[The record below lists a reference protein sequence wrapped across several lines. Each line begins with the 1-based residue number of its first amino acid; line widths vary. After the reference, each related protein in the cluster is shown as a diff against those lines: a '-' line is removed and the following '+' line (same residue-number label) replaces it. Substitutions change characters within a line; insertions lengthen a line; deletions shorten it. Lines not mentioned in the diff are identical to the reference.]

1 MSNKPGKSN
10 PSKKAKNEKHP
21 HGAVAS
27 LHYLEVNAM
36 LSRAQFCMSEAQGI
50 LAWHIGSRK
59 ALNDE
64 DYERYLEWVIEVDAI
79 SEKLQEVDRS
89 QVVVW
94 PGWALELIDSKGES
108 IQMAFEALNGLER
121 HYHELFHTEDSED

>member
-1 MSNKPGKSN
+1 MSNQPGKSN
-10 PSKKAKNEKHP
+10 PEM
-21 HGAVAS
+21 S

-64 DYERYLEWVIEVDAI
+64 DYERYRERVIEVDAI
-79 SEKLQEVDRS
+79 SEKLQEVDSS
-89 QVVVW
+89 QVEAW
-94 PGWALELIDSKGES
+94 PDWALELMDSKDEAL
-108 IQMAFEALNGLER
+108 QMACEALNGLER
-121 HYHELFHTEDSED
+121 QYHELFHTEFLK